1 MIPYR
6 SLAISST
13 LLLGMALA
21 GPASGPPARSSAARG
36 AEPAPAAGATAASQT
51 RSQAPGGGTAAP
63 ATPQPAPPPATAHP
77 ASPPA
82 APATPLPAGPPGE
95 PTRRITI
102 PTPEGKIF
110 PYTIEVP
117 ASWQVQSSKTV
128 AGVFL
133 GPPGVAEPESDSR
146 MIYVRVSPA
155 SVIDPEAVAANI
167 KQSVPADKS
176 WSAPLVEVRDVGGVR
191 GVLVRMDSGAGEQ
204 ARSTL
209 VLKLPLAQT
218 SLDFMASAPRA
229 EFERQL
235 AGYQRVLLSVLPAR

>member
-21 GPASGPPARSSAARG
+21 GPASGPPA
-36 AEPAPAAGATAASQT
+36 
-51 RSQAPGGGTAAP
+51 AAP
-63 ATPQPAPPPATAHP
+63 ATPATPPPA
-77 ASPPA
+77 
-82 APATPLPAGPPGE
+82 ATPAGPPGE

-128 AGVFL
+128 PGVFL

-167 KQSVPADKS
+167 KRSVPADKS

>member
-21 GPASGPPARSSAARG
+21 GPASGPPA
-36 AEPAPAAGATAASQT
+36 
-51 RSQAPGGGTAAP
+51 AAP
-63 ATPQPAPPPATAHP
+63 TTPAPPP
-77 ASPPA
+77 PA
-82 APATPLPAGPPGE
+82 AAPAGPPGE

-128 AGVFL
+128 PGVFL

-167 KQSVPADKS
+167 KRSVPADKS